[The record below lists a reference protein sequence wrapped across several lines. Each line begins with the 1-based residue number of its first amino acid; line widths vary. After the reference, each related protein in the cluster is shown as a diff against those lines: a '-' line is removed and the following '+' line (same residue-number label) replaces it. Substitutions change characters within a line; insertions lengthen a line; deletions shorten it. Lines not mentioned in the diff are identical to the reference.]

1 MSNVN
6 KVLIYFFLVFIY
18 LGLSKG
24 LSPTEFGI
32 QYVKNNEELS
42 RLIEGA
48 PVSVILTDVYS
59 TGFIIKTY
67 YHKYKIV
74 YGKQPQEELVVR
86 ALSSFK
92 SRNMDFLGLSVFR
105 RYDDD
110 RGEEFTPLPP
120 GSVFIGDNNYG
131 QWASN
136 NAGIKEWRFFRGSRH
151 LPQYLGWKTFTPTLN
166 TLATVNR
173 HKELG
178 QPYFGDDNEFGLK
191 GSITKQAFPKYF
203 ERQKPK
209 KNHLKKFLSIYIND
223 FFTKKSNT
231 KVIKKNE

>member
-1 MSNVN
+1 MTNIN
-6 KVLIYFFLVFIY
+6 KIIIYFFLVFIY

-32 QYVKNNEELS
+32 QYVKNNQELA

-92 SRNMDFLGLSVFR
+92 NKSLPYLGLSIFR
-105 RYDDD
+105 RYDDQ
-110 RGEEFTPLPP
+110 RSEEFTPLPP

-131 QWASN
+131 HWTSSN
-136 NAGIKEWRFFRGSRH
+136 SGIKEWKFFRGSRH
-151 LPQYLGWKTFTPTLN
+151 LPHYLGWMNYKPTIN
-166 TLATVNR
+166 TLAKTNLFREHNR
-173 HKELG
+173 
-178 QPYFGDDNEFGLK
+178 PYFGDHNEFGLK
-191 GSITKQAFPKYF
+191 GKITNKAFPKYF
-203 ERQKPK
+203 DRQKPK
-209 KNHLKKFLSIYIND
+209 KHHIKKFLSVYIND
-223 FFTKKSNT
+223 FFNT
-231 KVIKKNE
+231 KSLKDNESNE